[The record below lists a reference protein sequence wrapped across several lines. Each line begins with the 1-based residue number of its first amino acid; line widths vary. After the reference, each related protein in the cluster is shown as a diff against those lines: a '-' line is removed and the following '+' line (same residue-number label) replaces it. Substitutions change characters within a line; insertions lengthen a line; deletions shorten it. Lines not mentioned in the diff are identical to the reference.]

1 MPKSTVRKKRV
12 YTPPSDLVRV
22 NPALSRRPSP
32 AWVGGLAVGLIVFGL
47 AWLVTFY
54 LSQGRIPVRQLGL
67 LEPGHRLCR
76 SGRLARRAVSLALN
90 ARLVRLGQMEH
101 MRVLFLI
108 VISSCEE
115 APD

>member
-54 LSQGRIPVRQLGL
+54 LSQGSYPVASWGYWNLAIGFAGL
-67 LEPGHRLCR
+67 VG
-76 SGRLARRAVSLALN
+76 SL
-90 ARLVRLGQMEH
+90 V
-101 MRVLFLI
+101 VL
-108 VISSCEE
+108 SRWR
-115 APD
+115 